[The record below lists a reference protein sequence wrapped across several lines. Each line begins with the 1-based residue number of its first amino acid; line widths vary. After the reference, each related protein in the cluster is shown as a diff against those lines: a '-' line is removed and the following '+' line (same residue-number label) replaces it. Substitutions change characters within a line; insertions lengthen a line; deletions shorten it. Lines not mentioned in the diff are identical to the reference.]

1 MKETPNSKNTVK
13 LLMNYCPLSED
24 NTPHQLSWGHE
35 KEVVAI
41 KEYIKKHKTKLKG
54 IEVFQRGLIKDKQ
67 YPHLG
72 ASWAFLAREFFNPM
86 LQQLTALMKWLEN
99 TMSKKKRLG
108 TIKGKDS

>member
-67 YPHLG
+67 YPYLG
-72 ASWAFLAREFFNPM
+72 AS
-86 LQQLTALMKWLEN
+86 
-99 TMSKKKRLG
+99 
-108 TIKGKDS
+108 